1 MQSYFAYLKRGKIFV
16 ENKRL
21 HHFLKEYRTER
32 DISQREAARH
42 IGVSYVHLCRVEG
55 GKASLSLEML
65 ERVCNYYGIVLKIQ
79 VGDFNDSSN

>member
-1 MQSYFAYLKRGKIFV
+1 MQPYVAYSKRGKIIV
-16 ENKRL
+16 EGKAL
-21 HHFLKEYRTER
+21 SVFLKEFR
-32 DISQREAARH
+32 IQWNMSQREAARH

-79 VGDFNDSSN
+79 VGDFDDFSS